1 MAPYQSKE
9 TGMPTIAQQLL
20 RRKPTTPPG
29 AGEVQL
35 KRSIGLFSLTMIGVG
50 GTLGT
55 GIFFILSQAV
65 PVAGPAVIWSFV
77 IGGVVAGLTALCY
90 AEMAGAVPASGSTY
104 SYAYAPLGAGTAMA
118 VGARLLPACRV
129 ATAAVAVGWSQ
140 YVNRLPQSGLGW
152 QLPV

>member
-1 MAPYQSKE
+1 
-9 TGMPTIAQQLL
+9 MPTIAQQLL

-29 AGEVQL
+29 AGEAHL

-90 AEMAGAVPASGSTY
+90 AEMAGAVPASG
-104 SYAYAPLGAGTAMA
+104 
-118 VGARLLPACRV
+118 
-129 ATAAVAVGWSQ
+129 
-140 YVNRLPQSGLGW
+140 
-152 QLPV
+152 